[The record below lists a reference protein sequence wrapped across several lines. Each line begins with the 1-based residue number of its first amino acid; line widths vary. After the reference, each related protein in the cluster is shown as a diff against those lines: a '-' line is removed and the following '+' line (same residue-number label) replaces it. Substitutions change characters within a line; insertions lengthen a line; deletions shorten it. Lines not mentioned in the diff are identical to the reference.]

1 MNFWSRVK
9 RTEILSA
16 TRTVDSAK
24 SDWLPASQFCR
35 QLIPF
40 HQHTSPTRFTNN
52 DVVVCTHSRRFNFL
66 RSTSDFI
73 AVIFVDYQAERMNT
87 GKQ

>member
-40 HQHTSPTRFTNN
+40 HQHTSPTCFTNN
-52 DVVVCTHSRRFNFL
+52 DVVAKIHVPIHVGS
-66 RSTSDFI
+66 
-73 AVIFVDYQAERMNT
+73 IFYDQLLIL
-87 GKQ
+87 